1 MRTEIS
7 SQSSQS
13 TPETP
18 QQSSLSLFD
27 TAASVRKDEW
37 VPVPL
42 PAAVIGGGGI
52 PSGHPNS
59 RVSVVGEVTP
69 FARQHLSGFF
79 TPPQKCLVSIL
90 LGAPKTILHG
100 SDERRGVCQVLQTNE
115 KLRRIR
121 PIIGLVDGEVCELN
135 QEPFWTPRRAADRS
149 QFFHKRQHK
158 KLKGFRQPCW
168 TGESRPPIEQNPAV
182 ELSDF
187 KNILTPKEIIRIFNL
202 GFPLHAMVPQTCV
215 PFRSERRR
223 PKTRRDLGEIIVVK
237 TAFNQM
243 SPEQRMQLSDHQA
256 LMRVLSGMRVNGDR
270 QSGLYDVIVLG
281 KSVKEVAEARGM
293 NAASLAVTVSRVRAK
308 MY

>member
-7 SQSSQS
+7 SQSSQP

-69 FARQHLSGFF
+69 FAHQHLSGFF
-79 TPPQKCLVSIL
+79 TPPQKCLIGAL
-90 LGAPKTILHG
+90 LGVPKAILYGTNH
-100 SDERRGVCQVLQTNE
+100 RRICQVLQTNE
-115 KLRRIR
+115 NLRRIQ
-121 PIIGLVDGEVCELN
+121 PIIGLIDGEVCELN
-135 QEPFWTPRRAADRS
+135 REPFWVPLRATDKS
-149 QFFHKRQHK
+149 TFFKERQHK

-168 TGESRPPIEQNPAV
+168 TGEPRPPIEQNPTV

-187 KNILTPKEIIRIFNL
+187 KNVLTPEEIVRIFRL
-202 GFPLHAMVPQTCV
+202 GFPLRAMVPQTCV
-215 PFRSERRR
+215 PFRSEHRR
-223 PKTRRDLGEIIVVK
+223 PKTRRDLGE
-237 TAFNQM
+237 
-243 SPEQRMQLSDHQA
+243 
-256 LMRVLSGMRVNGDR
+256 
-270 QSGLYDVIVLG
+270 
-281 KSVKEVAEARGM
+281 
-293 NAASLAVTVSRVRAK
+293 
-308 MY
+308 

>member
-7 SQSSQS
+7 SQSSQP

-69 FARQHLSGFF
+69 FAHQHLSGFF
-79 TPPQKCLVSIL
+79 TPPQKCLIGAL
-90 LGAPKTILHG
+90 LGVPKAILYGTNH
-100 SDERRGVCQVLQTNE
+100 RRICQVLQTNE
-115 KLRRIR
+115 NLRRIQ
-121 PIIGLVDGEVCELN
+121 PIIGLIDGEVCELN
-135 QEPFWTPRRAADRS
+135 REPFWVPLRATDKS
-149 QFFHKRQHK
+149 TFFKERQHK

-168 TGESRPPIEQNPAV
+168 TGEPRPPIEHNPTV
-182 ELSDF
+182 
-187 KNILTPKEIIRIFNL
+187 
-202 GFPLHAMVPQTCV
+202 
-215 PFRSERRR
+215 
-223 PKTRRDLGEIIVVK
+223 
-237 TAFNQM
+237 
-243 SPEQRMQLSDHQA
+243 QLSYHQA

-308 MY
+308 M